1 MSMELLRERKRTTE
15 PEDLYVTTRIPS
27 TDFTVYPE
35 LIIALSSIEEEFI
48 CTMLT
53 EEERKEAIHLCP
65 KRREIIENTEKIYHA
80 FKGADQRAGHEVES
94 SQIQGRR
101 PAPGGLQVIEYIP
114 NLAEGLGELHRE
126 SSRNANCFV
135 LWTPNFTK
143 APRAKEH
150 CTNCT
155 EILDSYSY
163 SERTCNPGSLILEGE
178 TKQLT

>member
-65 KRREIIENTEKIYHA
+65 KNYLISSKMHEKLSRIRKPYRGLH
-80 FKGADQRAGHEVES
+80 
-94 SQIQGRR
+94 QICAQ
-101 PAPGGLQVIEYIP
+101 
-114 NLAEGLGELHRE
+114 
-126 SSRNANCFV
+126 
-135 LWTPNFTK
+135 NFT
-143 APRAKEH
+143 
-150 CTNCT
+150 
-155 EILDSYSY
+155 YSKGVQ
-163 SERTCNPGSLILEGE
+163 SFVARNNHS
-178 TKQLT
+178 QQ